1 MAERRRNSNF
11 TVVKGRGASSPQNDV
26 IITELRLVMGPIY
39 CGDAIPKTI
48 QDPSGQVEV
57 GTPSFILEG
66 DSTPYTGVAKLNQKF
81 SVSVIIHV
89 KKGFALA
96 KTTKVYVDDILYRHP
111 TTVDHYA
118 SEKNAKIPRCKIE
131 LPDIGVLP
139 APGQHVAT
147 LTVYSDNLRYG
158 DVFPSGTWMYET
170 GITAYFY
177 PRPREGYSF
186 IEWESYNKTTKKRKI
201 VERKK
206 GCGNRLSAYV
216 GRDDMEYCAI
226 FRQLFLTVK
235 SNNDDYGSVTPA
247 GRQPCEKGTQ
257 ITLKAVPKEGYYF
270 YCWTITQSAY
280 GRKSSRITTDKIRA
294 VKTITMADTNMECVA
309 VFRENESCSCP
320 CK

>member
-147 LTVYSDNLRYG
+147 LTVYTRS
-158 DVFPSGTWMYET
+158 
-170 GITAYFY
+170 
-177 PRPREGYSF
+177 
-186 IEWESYNKTTKKRKI
+186 
-201 VERKK
+201 
-206 GCGNRLSAYV
+206 
-216 GRDDMEYCAI
+216 
-226 FRQLFLTVK
+226 
-235 SNNDDYGSVTPA
+235 
-247 GRQPCEKGTQ
+247 
-257 ITLKAVPKEGYYF
+257 
-270 YCWTITQSAY
+270 
-280 GRKSSRITTDKIRA
+280 
-294 VKTITMADTNMECVA
+294 
-309 VFRENESCSCP
+309 
-320 CK
+320 